1 MPMPVSFPQLPV
13 SPPPLLSG
21 TSAKPVSSGSLPL
34 SLLQIEARYKGR
46 IWRGDALGSAADPV
60 VSSGFDELDKE
71 LPGGGWP
78 TRNLIE
84 LLLTAEGLGEISL
97 LGPLLGQ
104 ITGNRRNILLAGPPY
119 IPYMHAW
126 ENLDVDSR
134 RIVMARVYQ
143 PAECLWVLEQGIKS
157 AAFGVVIGW
166 LSQISQQMTR
176 RLQIIA
182 RAASSLIFLFRP
194 ASAQFEPSAAPL
206 RLVLGSARQH
216 ALSVRLLKRRG
227 APATAPLRITL
238 PQTRPFSSPAE
249 VFSPEVFSP
258 EVFSHGLFSSFQPN
272 VVDRSSLPGTVA

>member
-21 TSAKPVSSGSLPL
+21 TSVKSVSSGSLPL
-34 SLLQIEARYKGR
+34 SLLEIEARYKGR

-97 LGPLLGQ
+97 LAPSLGQ
-104 ITGNRRNILLAGPPY
+104 ITGNRRNILLVGSPY

-126 ENLDVDSR
+126 ENLDIDSR

-206 RLVLGSARQH
+206 RLMLGSARQH

-227 APATAPLRITL
+227 APASAPLRITL

-249 VFSPEVFSP
+249 VFSPEVFS
-258 EVFSHGLFSSFQPN
+258 HGLFSSFQQN
-272 VVDRSSLPGTVA
+272 AVDCSSLPGTAA